1 MEKSIALLIDTE
13 NISASYASII
23 IDELNKMGTIT
34 VRRVYGDWSSDGIRP
49 WKEKI
54 AEYGFTPIQ
63 QYAYVKGKNV
73 SDFTLVIDAMDL
85 LYKDK
90 VDTFCIVSSDSDFT
104 KLVTRLKED
113 NKTVVGMGESKT
125 PLSLVNSFEQFTY
138 LDALKKDA
146 IKQKKVIKE
155 VVKPEETKEALKDK
169 APKDSISPLEDILDY
184 LKKVLSELEDQGD
197 GWVFWSAAYNLLQKK
212 FPGFNP
218 RNYGRIAKPIEFFK
232 TKSFD
237 FKKDGLVVFIKFQDT
252 APVAPVAPTENYNL
266 FKPDNE
272 KR

>member
-13 NISASYASII
+13 NISATYASII

-34 VRRVYGDWSSDGIRP
+34 VRRVYGDWSSDVIRP

-54 AEYGFTPIQ
+54 AEYGLTPIQ

-113 NKTVVGMGESKT
+113 NKTVVGMGESKS
-125 PLSLVNSFEQFTY
+125 PLSLVNSFEQFIY

-146 IKQKKVIKE
+146 IKQKKVKEAVKPDEPKE
-155 VVKPEETKEALKDK
+155 VLKDK
-169 APKDSISPLEDILDY
+169 TPKDSISPLEDILDY
-184 LKKVLSELEDQGD
+184 LKKVLSELEDQGE

-232 TKSFD
+232 TKNFD
-237 FKKDGLVVFIKFQDT
+237 FKKDGLVVFIKSQEF
-252 APVAPVAPTENYNL
+252 APDPTENYNL
-266 FKPDNE
+266 FKP
-272 KR
+272 